1 MNKGSNSVLIKH
13 SVLYGNLAFVLI
25 VSRKQKYIVLF
36 DIELPFNFVSEGESM
51 LVCVIF
57 TNFLLISINI
67 N

>member
-25 VSRKQKYIVLF
+25 VSRKQKYSVLLY
-36 DIELPFNFVSEGESM
+36 IELPFNLVSEGESM
-51 LVCVIF
+51 FVCVIF
-57 TNFLLISINI
+57 TDVLLISINI

>member
-1 MNKGSNSVLIKH
+1 MNKGSNNVLIKH

-25 VSRKQKYIVLF
+25 VSRKQMYSVLLYIKLQ
-36 DIELPFNFVSEGESM
+36 FNFVSEGDSM

-57 TNFLLISINI
+57 TDVLLISIII

>member
-25 VSRKQKYIVLF
+25 VSRKQKYSVLLY
-36 DIELPFNFVSEGESM
+36 IELPFNFVSEGESM
-51 LVCVIF
+51 FVCVIF
-57 TNFLLISINI
+57 KDVLLISINI